1 MTQRLIPFVTTTL
14 RIIWLPESLAPASL
28 LAYWTGTGPAA
39 TPTYRLTPAVYARL
53 HHAAESRVS
62 HPETAPDAAGT
73 LINAVASVYAAL
85 VTVYGPA
92 EVHPLTRATP
102 PLPALPPKGAGE
114 DGTGACD
121 FDRGIV
127 SVVGAWSI
135 GRTKGPNPLGPKDD
149 EPVPALP
156 APPGKGAGGGMRR
169 ATAAGGGEGGSL
181 W

>member
-1 MTQRLIPFVTTTL
+1 MPPPLVPFVTSNL

-92 EVHPLTRATP
+92 EVHPLGRATP
-102 PLPALPPKGAGE
+102 PLPALPPLPG

-156 APPGKGAGGGMRR
+156 APPGKGTGRGKRA
-169 ATAAGGGEGGSL
+169 ATAAGGGGEGGSL